1 LPVYCISEEVLI
13 MTSLKKAA
21 LLFIVLFIITG
32 LVYPL
37 TVMLISGVAFPS
49 QAHGSLIVDS
59 NNRVIGST
67 LIGQNFTGA
76 QYFQS
81 RPSASGYDPTSS
93 GGSNLGP
100 TNPALLELIA
110 NRTDALRKTGITDPI
125 PSDLVTTSGSG
136 LDPHISVESALIQVP
151 AVAKARNLSE
161 EEVRA
166 LVLSESINSPF
177 TEPYVNVLSL
187 NHALDEKIQTGR
199 EAYGNE

>member
-1 LPVYCISEEVLI
+1 
-13 MTSLKKAA
+13 MTSLKKAT

-32 LVYPL
+32 LIYPL
-37 TVMLISGVAFPS
+37 AVMLISGLAFPS

-59 NNRVIGST
+59 NNSVIGST
-67 LIGQNFTGA
+67 LIGQNFTGS

-81 RPSASGYDPTSS
+81 RPSASGYDPTAS
-93 GGSNLGP
+93 GGANLGP

-110 NRTDALRKTGITDPI
+110 NRTNIFKEAGVTGPI
-125 PSDLVTTSGSG
+125 PSDLVTASGSG
-136 LDPHISVESALIQVP
+136 LDPHISLESALIQVP
-151 AVAKARNLSE
+151 VVAKTRNLPE

-177 TEPYVNVLSL
+177 TEPYVNALSL

-199 EAYGNE
+199 EAYGNESL